1 MTDNKINKS
10 ILLNWLSV
18 SDDMVSLDELGKLIE
33 TRTNGQYK
41 LIQQTTNLTYGKKT
55 DTHS

>member
-18 SDDMVSLDELGKLIE
+18 SDELICLDELGKLIE
-33 TRTNGQYK
+33 TRTNGQYN
-41 LIQQTTNLTYGKKT
+41 LIRQTT
-55 DTHS
+55 

>member
-33 TRTNGQYK
+33 TRTNGKYK
-41 LIQQTTNLTYGKKT
+41 LIRQNTDLTYGEKT
-55 DTHS
+55 DTNS